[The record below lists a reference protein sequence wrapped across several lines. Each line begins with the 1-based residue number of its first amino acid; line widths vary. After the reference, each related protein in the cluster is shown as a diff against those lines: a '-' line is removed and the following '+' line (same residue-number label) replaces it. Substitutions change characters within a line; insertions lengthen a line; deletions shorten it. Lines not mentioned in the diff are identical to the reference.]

1 MEVLDAWRWLVPGD
15 DGVDGKINGD
25 DHEDGDDA
33 KTCLPAR
40 EASSKASLFDTMEKK
55 SCSET
60 GQSWDDDC
68 YSYSVDGGFQNILY
82 NIGIIHLV

>member
-1 MEVLDAWRWLVPGD
+1 MELMVKQK
-15 DGVDGKINGD
+15 GKMMNP
-25 DHEDGDDA
+25 DA

-68 YSYSVDGGFQNILY
+68 YSVDDGFENILW